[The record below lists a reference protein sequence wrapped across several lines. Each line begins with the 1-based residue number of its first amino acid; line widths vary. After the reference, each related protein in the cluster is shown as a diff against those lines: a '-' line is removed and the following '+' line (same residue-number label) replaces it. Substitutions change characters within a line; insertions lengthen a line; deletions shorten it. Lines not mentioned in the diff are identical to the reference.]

1 MSCSATLRT
10 YVMGTG
16 SSYWFIQRITGL
28 DDIEVKGADT
38 DLHFANGVVASRDY
52 YAAAPIVADLI
63 MVKGATVAPA
73 ISGLRSAWAPSTTDL
88 TLSAS
93 VHGSSYSITGRPR
106 GLAIDRRLGAVGV
119 VRAQVTFLNTF

>member
-1 MSCSATLRT
+1 MTCSLTLRT

-16 SSYWFIQRITGL
+16 SNYWIVQNVTGL

-38 DLHFANGVVASRDY
+38 DLHFADGVVAARDY
-52 YAAAPIVADLI
+52 RAAHPIVADLM
-63 MVKGATVAPA
+63 MVKGANVATA

-106 GLAIDRRLGAVGV
+106 GLAIDRRLGAVGI
-119 VRAQVTFLNTF
+119 VRAQATFLNTY

>member
-1 MSCSATLRT
+1 MSCSLTLRT
-10 YVMGTG
+10 YVMGG
-16 SSYWFIQRITGL
+16 SSVYWIVQNVTGL

-63 MVKGATVAPA
+63 MVKGATVATA